1 LKPSDLFRFP
11 PILGGA
17 GGGETRLLDERAR
30 LTFRSDCLRQFFG
43 GLTDTGPKTFFLL
56 IAVQRYSAGDL
67 FKTLISIPNAV
78 AMTLSVLLLPLLTR
92 LNVRP
97 TVWLAASRFLSGA
110 CYLMAAWKPS
120 LEPFAFWIFL
130 GGLPGSIVY
139 PLLTGIYH
147 ENYPHRIRGQLFA
160 WASILNMAST
170 GLFSWLLAMLLG
182 AHSEQYRPVLLII
195 GVSMILTGWS
205 FLSIPSKPQGG
216 PGGRSFLHAFRW
228 IGRDRAFAYMLTI
241 WFIFGSA
248 IFMITPLKLIYMTEP
263 RYGLAYPAATIAL
276 IIGIIP
282 EVFRFST
289 TAIWA
294 KLFDRYHFIGI
305 RVALNVFLLG
315 SMVAFF
321 FGKSIGWLCVAAALE
336 GISSGGSSIAWS
348 LWVTHVA
355 PVGHTTEYMS
365 VNLFF
370 TGIRGI
376 VGTWLGIHL
385 ATVLGLQQVAWLSVG
400 LVAFSIVMML
410 PLRNDRKWIR
420 SEAGAGGDGGT

>member
-1 LKPSDLFRFP
+1 MKPSDLFRLP
-11 PILGGA
+11 PILSGA
-17 GGGETRLLDERAR
+17 GGGITRRLDDRAR
-30 LTFRSDCLRQFFG
+30 RTFRSDCLRQFFG

-67 FKTLISIPNAV
+67 FKTLISIPNSV
-78 AMTLSVLLLPLLTR
+78 AMTLSVLLLPLLSR
-92 LNVRP
+92 LGVRNS
-97 TVWLAASRFLSGA
+97 VWLAVSRFISGA
-110 CYLMAAWKPS
+110 CYLLAAWKPS

-130 GGLPGSIVY
+130 GGLPVSIVY
-139 PLLTGIYH
+139 PLLTDIYH
-147 ENYPHRIRGQLFA
+147 RNYPHRVRGQLFA
-160 WASILNMAST
+160 WATIINMAST
-170 GLFSWLLAMLLG
+170 GLFSWLLALLLG
-182 AHSEQYRPVLLII
+182 AHSEHYRPVLILI
-195 GVSMILTGWS
+195 GLSMFLAGWS
-205 FLSIPSKPQGG
+205 FLSIPDKEHAG
-216 PGGRSFLHAFRW
+216 PDGRSFLHAFRW
-228 IGRDRAFAYMLTI
+228 IRRDRTFAYMLVI

-294 KLFDRYHFIGI
+294 RLFDRYHFIGI
-305 RVALNVFLLG
+305 RVALNVFLLA
-315 SMVAFF
+315 SVIAFF
-321 FGKSIGWLCVAAALE
+321 FGKTKGWLCVAAALE
-336 GISSGGSSIAWS
+336 GISSGGASIAWS
-348 LWVTHVA
+348 LWVTHMA

-385 ATVLGLQQVAWLSVG
+385 ASLLGLQQVAWLSVG
-400 LVAFSIVMML
+400 LVAMSIAMML

-420 SEAGAGGDGGT
+420 SEAGAGGEAGN